1 MSIQSLASRSLAAS
15 DGKQL
20 HRQVPPHRWSVTR
33 KDLKHLRTLVEK
45 FVAKGWIL
53 PTALHKFEISDGIIG
68 PCIHAVNEQLIQPI
82 TAKAGGMSWALML
95 HPDGLPCDL
104 FVTHCWQEGI
114 YEFIDKVRN
123 SWPRRAR
130 HAYCCMLSNPQN
142 LDIGNLISSPSA
154 SPFARALR
162 ASTYML
168 VVPNR
173 QCSIYSRAWCAYEAF
188 LAYSDSK
195 IIFTAS
201 APVLH
206 LRREI
211 SYIVMTIACVLVI
224 AVVVAAQFEVDDLGR
239 LAGIHYHYAPF
250 GGLVAT
256 LAIFA
261 QTSSAVIKHSPVTRA
276 IAYTSAVFSAAYL
289 GVAGFIAAV
298 MGARNGLFGNY
309 TSRSVIDA
317 FGGVCLCIGAATLEV
332 DRLWCIRAQQEASQ
346 LLTGYTGRLRDAKSS
361 KDEDKETILRELVTS
376 GKENEVDSA
385 IQVLLDS
392 GVSTPSLRT
401 AVAHAGKLKAAGYW
415 SLSMVLVSWFGWAW
429 APLYGI
435 ADMAERHWHFVEM
448 GYCRSANLAFV
459 CIDPGQT
466 SMCASLTNYC
476 RSPLEGPA
484 VPLCLLNLLGGL
496 AWLFSFIALGRDK
509 RGFAAAALIRIVG
522 IGSLPVLCPLLLLF
536 PLEFSSKIVG
546 IGVLA
551 FAFTPVTL
559 ILSIMGPG
567 WASRV
572 PLIGPLIVKLLMLR
586 ISFECQ
592 RPDEAVLP
600 TAEVPPA
607 RAVGDQGCKSRD
619 EEQGG

>member
-309 TSRSVIDA
+309 TSRCWIDVLA
-317 FGGVCLCIGAATLEV
+317 GLGLCFGSATLEA
-332 DRLWCIRAQQEASQ
+332 DRIWWIRTQQESSQ
-346 LLTGYTGRLRDAKSS
+346 LLMGYTGRLRDAKSS
-361 KDEDKETILRELVTS
+361 KEEDKERIFREVVAS
-376 GKENEVDSA
+376 GMENDVDSA

-392 GVSTPSLRT
+392 GVSTPMLRT
-401 AVAHAGKLKAAGYW
+401 AVAHAGRLKQAGYW
-415 SLSMVLVSWFGWAW
+415 NLSLVVVYWTSWVYVN
-429 APLYGI
+429 LYCI
-435 ADMAERHWHFVEM
+435 VNRAEAHWHFTGIGQCDDNHVL
-448 GYCRSANLAFV
+448 RV
-459 CIDPGQT
+459 CMDLDDAPTCSRLI
-466 SMCASLTNYC
+466 NYC
-476 RSPLEGPA
+476 RSPFE
-484 VPLCLLNLLGGL
+484 VPECSRSLLGL
-496 AWLFSFIALGRDK
+496 LWAAAWLVSFAACSRDK
-509 RGFAAAALIRIVG
+509 RGFAAAALVRMIGVG
-522 IGSLPVLCPLLLLF
+522 GLIILF
-536 PLEFSSKIVG
+536 PALVLFQVDFYDNTVG
-546 IGVLA
+546 LGVLNYGIE
-551 FAFTPVTL
+551 PVAL
-559 ILSIMGPG
+559 ILSIVGPG
-567 WASRV
+567 RTSTV
-572 PLIGPLIVKLLMLR
+572 PLIGRLLVRLLMLR
-586 ISFECQ
+586 ISCKRRQ
-592 RPDEAVLP
+592 QDEMKSPP
-600 TAEVPPA
+600 TAATPPVSA
-607 RAVGDQGCKSRD
+607 
-619 EEQGG
+619 